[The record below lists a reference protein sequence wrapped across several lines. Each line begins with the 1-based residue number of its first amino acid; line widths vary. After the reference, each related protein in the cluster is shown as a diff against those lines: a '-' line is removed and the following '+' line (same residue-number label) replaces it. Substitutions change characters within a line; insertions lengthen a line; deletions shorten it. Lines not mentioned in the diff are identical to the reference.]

1 MTIVTVC
8 KCKKTNLKTQL
19 LVNFKSKTKKTSYL
33 GNIEF
38 SYDPHVAC
46 VRSV

>member
-8 KCKKTNLKTQL
+8 ECKTNLKIQL
-19 LVNFKSKTKKTSYL
+19 LENFKSKTKKTNI

-46 VRSV
+46 VSV